1 MRNPTF
7 DHKITNKFSN
17 RRPGTSSDSSISTTP
32 AAQTNPV
39 HTFKATSIVRS
50 SKGHYKFGLIFALLL
65 AIPLALIPNK
75 AMVCQQDIHDSIP
88 DYDSDTFTDYTTK
101 TPQCT
106 TIGNS
111 NSENNDDDRFDTSSS
126 VPSPGSTYLIRASSS
141 GKLLTLDSGNVV
153 LAQPAANGGSSIHWR
168 CIEVKGWLHFQ
179 NVASGCYIGH
189 NFWDNI
195 LCSARN
201 PDGWERF
208 TARLRPEGG
217 YYLMMTHWERLWK
230 VGMRDGMLAKIEEGE
245 WGGMVRTGEG
255 NYEVIVWEFVKV

>member
-39 HTFKATSIVRS
+39 HTFKATSIARS

-88 DYDSDTFTDYTTK
+88 DCDSDTFTDYTTK

-153 LAQPAANGGSSIHWR
+153 LAQPAANGGSSIHVS
-168 CIEVKGWLHFQ
+168 IKFLEIIGPALH
-179 NVASGCYIGH
+179 CPMLYT
-189 NFWDNI
+189 NI
-195 LCSARN
+195 LANSGDASKSKAGSISKTSL
-201 PDGWERF
+201 PVVTSVTISGTIYFVLQEILMDG
-208 TARLRPEGG
+208 
-217 YYLMMTHWERLWK
+217 
-230 VGMRDGMLAKIEEGE
+230 RDSLQDLDQKGVTI
-245 WGGMVRTGEG
+245 
-255 NYEVIVWEFVKV
+255 